1 MRRVPLEAWSGFAM
15 LAVCVAIGVFVVFSP
30 AGLRIPT
37 PAWVLLFG
45 LTIAAVLATALAE
58 GARPAVQ
65 RGCYAAAVVLG
76 WCVLLTAPQA
86 EPLAIVLVVIAAFG
100 SSVLPLRAVLGVA
113 LVNTAVIGAAWSDRM
128 DDPSSWAFV
137 VGMYLLIHVSAVLSV
152 TAIIREQRMRRE
164 LAEAHV
170 ELQAAGVLLEA
181 SARTAERLRIS
192 RDLHD
197 LIGHQLTVL
206 TLELEAARHREGDRA
221 REHVDQAGRVARD
234 LLADVRSTV
243 DALRTDPRDGLAASL
258 ARIGADAPGLDV
270 AVEVADGVRPDEEQA
285 AALVRAVKEI
295 VTNTLRHA
303 DARELWIDLGLDGG
317 TVRLTAADDGRGAAD
332 ARPGNGLTGMR
343 ERFEALG
350 GGAAFDGGDGFRV
363 SAWMPVR

>member
-15 LAVCVAIGVFVVFSP
+15 LAVCVAIGVFVVSSP
-30 AGLRIPT
+30 AGLRVPT
-37 PAWVLLFG
+37 AAWVLLFTM
-45 LTIAAVLATALAE
+45 TIAAVLTTALVE
-58 GARPAVQ
+58 DSRPSLQ
-65 RGCYAAAVVLG
+65 RATYAAAVVLG
-76 WCVLLTAPQA
+76 WCVLLTAPEA
-86 EPLAIVLVVIAAFG
+86 EPLAILLVVIAAFG

-152 TAIIREQRMRRE
+152 TAILQEQRMRRE

-170 ELQAAGVLLEA
+170 ELQAAGVLLEE

-221 REHVDQAGRVARD
+221 REHVEQAGRVARD

-243 DALRTDPRDGLAASL
+243 EALRTDPREGLAASL
-258 ARIGADAPGLDV
+258 VRIGADAPGLDV

-285 AALVRAVKEI
+285 EALVRAVKEI

-303 DARELWIDLGLDGG
+303 DARELWIDLVLDRG
-317 TVRLTAADDGRGAAD
+317 TIRLTAADDGRGAAD
-332 ARPGNGLTGMR
+332 PRPGNGLTGMR

-350 GGAAFDGGDGFRV
+350 GGAAFDGDDGFRV
-363 SAWMPVR
+363 SAWTPVR